1 MDAERID
8 GRDLATVLMLKAL
21 FGAVERLDP
30 TLSADG
36 FRQKLEEQID
46 GLIRDRAD
54 PAIARVRLEA
64 LDRLSDVLP

>member
-1 MDAERID
+1 MHAERID

-30 TLSADG
+30 PLSAEG
-36 FRQKLEEQID
+36 FRRKLEEQID
-46 GLIRDRAD
+46 SLTKGED
-54 PAIARVRLEA
+54 PAIERVRREA